1 MTSFKS
7 CQFYLVKSMKQNDI
21 NIESI
26 LESFTQKVKQVYG
39 TRLEKIILYGS
50 YARGTQNI
58 DSDIDVMIILKNI
71 NHEKVGIIGSLITE
85 MKEQFNV
92 LISMMPVTFQRYS
105 ESQRLF
111 YKNVRKEGIVIY
123 E

>member
-1 MTSFKS
+1 
-7 CQFYLVKSMKQNDI
+7 MKQNEI
-21 NIESI
+21 NIDSV
-26 LESFTQKVKQVYG
+26 LASLNQKVRQIYDA
-39 TRLEKIILYGS
+39 RLAKIILYGS
-50 YARGTQNI
+50 YARGTQNL
-58 DSDIDVMIILKNI
+58 DSDIDIMVILKDTELPS
-71 NHEKVGIIGSLITE
+71 EKVGVIGLLITE

-92 LISMMPVTFQRYS
+92 LISIMPVTLQRYS

>member
-1 MTSFKS
+1 
-7 CQFYLVKSMKQNDI
+7 MKQNDI
-21 NIESI
+21 NIESV
-26 LESFTQKVKQVYG
+26 LASFTQKVKQAYG
-39 TRLEKIILYGS
+39 THLEKIILYGS
-50 YARGTQNI
+50 YARGTQNAN
-58 DSDIDVMIILKNI
+58 SDIDIIIILNNI
-71 NHEKVGIIGSLITE
+71 ELQPEKVGIIGSLITE

-92 LISMMPVTFQRYS
+92 LISMIPVTFQRYS

>member
-1 MTSFKS
+1 MI
-7 CQFYLVKSMKQNDI
+7 QNNE

-26 LESFTQKVKQVYG
+26 LESFTQKVKQIYD

-58 DSDIDVMIILKNI
+58 DSDIDIIVILKNI
-71 NHEKVGIIGSLITE
+71 DTSHEKVGVIGALITE

-92 LISMMPVTFQRYS
+92 LISMIPVTFQRYS

-111 YKNVRKEGIVIY
+111 YKNVRKEGIVIC

>member
-1 MTSFKS
+1 
-7 CQFYLVKSMKQNDI
+7 MKQNDI
-21 NIESI
+21 NIESV
-26 LESFTQKVKQVYG
+26 LASFTQKVKQVYG

-50 YARGTQNI
+50 YARGTQNA

-71 NHEKVGIIGSLITE
+71 EINHEKVGVIGILLTE

-92 LISMMPVTFQRYS
+92 LISMIPVTFQRYS

>member
-1 MTSFKS
+1 
-7 CQFYLVKSMKQNDI
+7 MKQNDI
-21 NIESI
+21 NIESV
-26 LESFTQKVKQVYG
+26 LASFTQKVKQVYG

-50 YARGTQNI
+50 YARGTQNA

-71 NHEKVGIIGSLITE
+71 EINHEKVGVIGILLTE

-92 LISMMPVTFQRYS
+92 LISMIPVTFKRYS

>member
-1 MTSFKS
+1 MN
-7 CQFYLVKSMKQNDI
+7 QNDI

-26 LESFTQKVKQVYG
+26 LASFTQKVKQAYG
-39 TRLEKIILYGS
+39 VRLEKIILYGS
-50 YARGTQNI
+50 CARGTQNT
-58 DSDIDVMIILKNI
+58 DQDIDIMVVLKNI
-71 NHEKVGIIGSLITE
+71 ELQHEKVGIIGSLITE

-92 LISMMPVTFQRYS
+92 IISTVPVTFQRYS
-105 ESQRLF
+105 ETQRLF

>member
-1 MTSFKS
+1 MI
-7 CQFYLVKSMKQNDI
+7 QDDL
-21 NIESI
+21 NIESV

-50 YARGTQNI
+50 YARGTQNA
-58 DSDIDVMIILKNI
+58 DSDIDMMVILKNI
-71 NHEKVGIIGSLITE
+71 ELTHEKVGVIGSLITE
-85 MKEQFNV
+85 IKEQFNV
-92 LISMMPVTFQRYS
+92 LVSMMPVTFQRYS

>member
-1 MTSFKS
+1 MP
-7 CQFYLVKSMKQNDI
+7 QNDS

-26 LESFTQKVKQVYG
+26 LASFTQKVKMLYG

-50 YARGTQNI
+50 YARGTQDP
-58 DSDIDVMIILKNI
+58 DSDIDLMVVLKNTELP
-71 NHEKVGIIGSLITE
+71 HEKVGVIGSLIIE

-92 LISMMPVTFQRYS
+92 LISMMPVTFKRYS

-111 YKNVRKEGIVIY
+111 YKNIRREGIVIY

>member
-1 MTSFKS
+1 MN
-7 CQFYLVKSMKQNDI
+7 QNDI

-26 LESFTQKVKQVYG
+26 LASFTQKVKQIYG
-39 TRLEKIILYGS
+39 IRLEKIILYGS
-50 YARGTQNI
+50 YARGTQNT
-58 DSDIDVMIILKNI
+58 DSDIDIMVVLKNI
-71 NHEKVGIIGSLITE
+71 ELQHEKVGIIGSLITE

-92 LISMMPVTFQRYS
+92 LISTIPVTFQRYS